1 MNTNEVLQTG
11 VSGMLTLV
19 MAKFMLNDVPHAVL
33 RSPGN
38 PTGSETSD
46 IIARTG
52 MKEFEYKWFP
62 EPEEERPGRVYPY
75 TRTKQIGSYEIR
87 MTRTDSTCT
96 IRLYEFLSGWRKKLR
111 ATWTGMEKAVCEAK
125 FEKVASTIRQVRFE
139 HKTQMMR

>member
-19 MAKFMLNDVPHAVL
+19 MAKFMLNYVPHTVL

-87 MTRTDSTCT
+87 MTRTDSTHNKT
-96 IRLYEFLSGWRKKLR
+96 VRVLIRLE
-111 ATWTGMEKAVCEAK
+111 EKAKSYMDRYGQGC
-125 FEKVASTIRQVRFE
+125 
-139 HKTQMMR
+139 M